1 MHATAIPQGRD
12 LSSSLAVHNHIERL
26 DAMRAALRP
35 MKKVAVFGNAGGGK
49 STLARE
55 LAALTRLPLYVI
67 DMLEFRSGGDKVPR
81 DEYLK
86 VHEELIHRDEW
97 IIDGFGGKASAWE
110 RFAVADTLIYVD
122 LPLHVHYRWVTKR
135 FIKGIF
141 RNPEGWPENNP
152 LLSSTIDSYRVIRL
166 CHRHLT
172 PQYRQLVAAEAGS
185 KRTHHL
191 TSPAQIRSF
200 LEAVRDEQVGR

>member
-1 MHATAIPQGRD
+1 
-12 LSSSLAVHNHIERL
+12 
-26 DAMRAALRP
+26 

-55 LAALTRLPLYVI
+55 LAALTHLPLYVLDLI
-67 DMLEFRSGGDKVPR
+67 EFRPGGVKVPR

-86 VHEELIHRDEW
+86 AHEELIRRDEW

-110 RFAVADTLIYVD
+110 RFAVADTLIHVD
-122 LPLHVHYRWVTKR
+122 LPLHVHYGWVTKR

-141 RNPEGWPENNP
+141 RNPDGWPENSP
-152 LLSSTIDSYRVIRL
+152 ILSSTIDGYRVIGL

-172 PQYRQLVAAEAGS
+172 PQYRQLIAAEAGA

-191 TSPAQIRSF
+191 TSPVQIRSF
-200 LEAVRDEQVGR
+200 LNAVRDEYVHQ